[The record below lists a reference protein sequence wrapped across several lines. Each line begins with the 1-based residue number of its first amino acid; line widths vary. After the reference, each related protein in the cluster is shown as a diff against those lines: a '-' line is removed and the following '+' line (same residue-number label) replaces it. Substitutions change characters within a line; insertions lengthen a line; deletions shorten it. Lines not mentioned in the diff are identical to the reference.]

1 MGRSPVTID
10 GMTTIDPT
18 QTTANGTRSFADAPG
33 GWLVFAGTV
42 LGLSGLMHFI
52 DAIWAFSYSGALPD
66 DLSGGVLSSNLK
78 AYAWTWLIAGVILV
92 IASIMLLV
100 RSQIARWIGIIAAVI
115 QGLTAMT
122 WMPYY
127 PVWSLTY
134 VALAAVVLYALIV
147 HGAARPPRAAARPAS
162 GARCHADGAAAPAG

>member
-1 MGRSPVTID
+1 M
-10 GMTTIDPT
+10 
-18 QTTANGTRSFADAPG
+18 
-33 GWLVFAGTV
+33 FAGTV
-42 LGLSGLMHFI
+42 LGLSGLMRFI

-115 QGLTAMT
+115 QALTAMT

-147 HGAARPPRAAARPAS
+147 HGGRAGRHSDAAAARAGGASAARWRTRGSPAP
-162 GARCHADGAAAPAG
+162 PAGADPWARGTPGPG